1 VLSDAKGYVNDDFI
15 NRHYH
20 NFSGACLN
28 KTCLVCRMELAYQNQ
43 VNSFKSDFTHLKLHV
58 ESLNSFLPALER
70 SFLVSRDLLELAR
83 QISERSQLLASS
95 VDLETV
101 NFPEPPPLVGIELNP
116 GPKKKGGG
124 IPNAPKIGKKLK
136 KAMKS
141 LTTSKPSP
149 ARIPQTTQMK
159 GSSLSVQRTIAPLTV
174 GYVAPRSHFSSGG
187 KPMAGAVQDNT
198 DGIKCKGC
206 AMITQALSLNS
217 SATTLAYG
225 VYGGFGGIGQ
235 DRGYQPLSPNN
246 IDPRLAALA
255 QCYQYYAFRKLEL
268 TYVPM
273 IGSSMVQA
281 TNQISSNSTL
291 YVAIQKDY
299 EAAVSKYT
307 VITGGT
313 GGSAASGGTLQ
324 TVLDTDPAFACSVW
338 QPASLLFTHFGAEL
352 WETFPNSVET
362 VNQRI
367 QCALVAVLE
376 TVLGNSTTGAVTNPF
391 GRFWVTYEIDFY
403 VPGPPNASN

>member
-1 VLSDAKGYVNDDFI
+1 
-15 NRHYH
+15 
-20 NFSGACLN
+20 
-28 KTCLVCRMELAYQNQ
+28 LVG
-43 VNSFKSDFTHLKLHV
+43 V
-58 ESLNSFLPALER
+58 ESNPGPSW
-70 SFLVSRDLLELAR
+70 VS
-83 QISERSQLLASS
+83 ISHLHLSWIVLGVIVLI
-95 VDLETV
+95 
-101 NFPEPPPLVGIELNP
+101 LVGIELNP
-116 GPKKKGGG
+116 GPPK
-124 IPNAPKIGKKLK
+124 APKIGKKLR
-136 KAMKS
+136 KAMKK
-141 LTTSKPSP
+141 LTVSAKAP
-149 ARIPQTTQMK
+149 ARVPNQTTQMR

-187 KPMAGAVQDNT
+187 KPMSGAVQDNK
-198 DGIKCKGC
+198 DGIKCSGC
-206 AMITQALSLNS
+206 AMLNSALSISS

-225 VYGGFGGIGQ
+225 VYGAYGTIGT
-235 DRGYQPLSPNN
+235 DRAYQPLSPNN

-273 IGSSMVQA
+273 IGSSVTQA
-281 TNQISSNSTL
+281 TSQIASNSIL
-291 YVAIQKDY
+291 YVAIQKDF
-299 EAAVSKYT
+299 EAAVSKYA

-313 GGSAASGGTLQ
+313 GGTTGSGGTLQ

-338 QPASLLFTHFGAEL
+338 QPASLLFQHKGSEL

-367 QCALVAVLE
+367 QCALVAVIE
-376 TVLGNSTTGAVTNPF
+376 TVLGNSTTGATTNPF